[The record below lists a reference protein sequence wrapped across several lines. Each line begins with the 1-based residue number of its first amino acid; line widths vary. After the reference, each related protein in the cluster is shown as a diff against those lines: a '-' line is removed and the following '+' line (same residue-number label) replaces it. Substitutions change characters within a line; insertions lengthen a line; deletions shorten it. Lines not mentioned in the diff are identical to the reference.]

1 MKHPPTPPNA
11 PYTTFLMLNKLFQL
25 EFFFIGWNTMTKSK
39 LRRKGLFDIIIMI
52 TVGVM
57 KHLDQTQDGKESFY

>member
-1 MKHPPTPPNA
+1 
-11 PYTTFLMLNKLFQL
+11 
-25 EFFFIGWNTMTKSK
+25 MTKSK